1 MSVRDTFGWRPFRA
15 VRGHASA
22 ALAPPPAASVQR
34 SCHARSLNEHGCR
47 RVLSGGTVRDAP
59 VIEGVQPGHAQRDD
73 SRHWS
78 HVDSIASISQTGAR
92 VRKTPIASVRASDG
106 RDRNGSFFFFLCT
119 PTAPNRRGWQRRTW
133 SFNGGRTALTRFICA
148 SIGCCIRPFHRL
160 HGGMSP
166 AFLCVV

>member
-78 HVDSIASISQTGAR
+78 HVDRVHFPNGRTRPEDPHCVCQSIRWKGPER
-92 VRKTPIASVRASDG
+92 V
-106 RDRNGSFFFFLCT
+106 FFFLFMY
-119 PTAPNRRGWQRRTW
+119 A
-133 SFNGGRTALTRFICA
+133 NG
-148 SIGCCIRPFHRL
+148 PE
-160 HGGMSP
+160 P
-166 AFLCVV
+166 AGLAATYLEL